1 MKFSREEL
9 DKINIY
15 ALRNVA
21 REVGVKSPTSLTK
34 QVLIEEILQIQ
45 SGAKQPVVQ
54 SKRGRPIKNSIE
66 NKNDEISISVKEKMA
81 IKKELIDK
89 ILKEIEMKLY
99 EII

>member
-1 MKFSREEL
+1 MKFNREEL

-34 QVLIEEILQIQ
+34 QVLIEEILLIQ

-66 NKNDEISISVKEKMA
+66 NKKTACRNNRQAVFFIN
-81 IKKELIDK
+81 LIRRNP
-89 ILKEIEMKLY
+89 EPS
-99 EII
+99 